1 MKSFKNKEEYAY
13 LTEKTANSTCTP
25 AAPPAL
31 PVHTQQHRANIMGY
45 ASEYRPGLTPSG
57 NGFSSGG
64 SVALDLSGFGAT
76 PSVSFGGS
84 AASGQSGSTPTG
96 SGFSFGGS
104 AASGQSGFGV
114 KPSVSFGGSAASG
127 QSGFGANPSVSFGGS
142 AASGQSGSTP
152 QVAQHQP
159 PPPNNK
165 PFPPE
170 EQLYKLFDQDF
181 KFKIEDHSKNDKKRK
196 GDSTELEGGEKKSK
210 PPTELPQLG
219 GQGLFQYVYS
229 FVQDSTGKTGV
240 KQTNSKANDI
250 WNLASVKARR
260 TYFDKLAKAFKTNCL
275 DNNVTRGAS
284 FDKKRNALAKRLSE
298 IADMCTEEEG
308 KWKAPTESHDSLFK

>member
-1 MKSFKNKEEYAY
+1 MRTFKNKEKYAY

-31 PVHTQQHRANIMGY
+31 PVHTQQHRPNIMGY

-64 SVALDLSGFGAT
+64 SVGLDLSGFGAT

-104 AASGQSGFGV
+104 AASGQSGFGA
-114 KPSVSFGGSAASG
+114 K
-127 QSGFGANPSVSFGGS
+127 PSVSFGGS

-181 KFKIEDHSKNDKKRK
+181 KFKSEDHSKNDKKRK
-196 GDSTELEGGEKKSK
+196 GDSTGTEGGEKKSK
-210 PPTELPQLG
+210 PPTELPQFG
-219 GQGLFQYVYS
+219 EKRLFQYVYS
-229 FVQDSTGKTGV
+229 FLQDSTGKTGV
-240 KQTNSKANDI
+240 TKTSEKANEI
-250 WNLASVKARR
+250 WELDSMKARR
-260 TYFDKLAKAFKTNCL
+260 VYFENLANAFKEHNIRN
-275 DNNVTRGAS
+275 DVKKGAS